1 MKKIL
6 AIYIIFIALGVII
19 FGACTNEPISSERV
33 GKDSEIKVDYLFQ
46 KDGVKVYRFLD
57 GGRVHYFTTN
67 GETISTQT
75 EGKQSYQENIKN
87 Y

>member
-33 GKDSEIKVDYLFQ
+33 GKDSEIKVDYLFE
-46 KDGVKVYRFLD
+46 KDGVKVYRFID

-75 EGKQSYQENIKN
+75 GGKQSYQENIKN

>member
-46 KDGVKVYRFLD
+46 KDGVKVYRFID

-75 EGKQSYQENIKN
+75 EGKHTYTENIKN

>member
-33 GKDSEIKVDYLFQ
+33 GKDSEIKVDYLFE
-46 KDGVKVYRFLD
+46 KDGVKVYRFID

-67 GETISTQT
+67 GEAISTQT
-75 EGKQSYQENIKN
+75 EGKHTYTENIKN

>member
-1 MKKIL
+1 M
-6 AIYIIFIALGVII
+6 GVII

-33 GKDSEIKVDYLFQ
+33 GKDSEIKVDYLFE
-46 KDGVKVYRFLD
+46 KDGVKVYRFID

>member
-19 FGACTNEPISSERV
+19 FGACTSEPISSERV

-46 KDGVKVYRFLD
+46 KDGVKVYRFID

>member
-33 GKDSEIKVDYLFQ
+33 GKDSEIKVDYLFE
-46 KDGVKVYRFLD
+46 KDGVKVYRFID

>member
-46 KDGVKVYRFLD
+46 KDGVKVYRFID